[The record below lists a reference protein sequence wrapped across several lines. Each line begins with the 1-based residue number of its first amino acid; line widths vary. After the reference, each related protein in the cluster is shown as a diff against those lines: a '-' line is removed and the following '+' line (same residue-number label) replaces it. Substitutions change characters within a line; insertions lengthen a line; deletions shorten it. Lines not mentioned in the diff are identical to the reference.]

1 MLQNWEFSIDL
12 YKSIFQWMDAN
23 PGSEASQAAIW
34 FLNNNKVWESWV
46 TPEAAAAVNAALAG
60 ES

>member
-23 PGSEASQAAIW
+23 PGSEASQAAVW
-34 FLNNNKVWESWV
+34 FLKNNKVWESWV
-46 TPEAAAAVNAALAG
+46 TPEAAGAVNAALEG